1 MYTICKNFIPR
12 YLIAAGKCGR
22 AELFARASG
31 AAAGRRLWSVAF
43 DSELEGDALPPPVN
57 ADHCRQPPP
66 CQLLPDGLPAKVGR

>member
-1 MYTICKNFIPR
+1 MYILFVKNFIPR

-43 DSELEGDALPPPVN
+43 DSELEGDDDDAARPK
-57 ADHCRQPPP
+57 A
-66 CQLLPDGLPAKVGR
+66 GAWIKVAILASLT

>member
-1 MYTICKNFIPR
+1 MHKFVKCFIQR

-43 DSELEGDALPPPVN
+43 DSELEGDDDAARPK
-57 ADHCRQPPP
+57 A
-66 CQLLPDGLPAKVGR
+66 GAWIKVAILASLT